1 MAPAPQEDAVK
12 HATPVAIARLEPLLA
27 QLRKRGE
34 LTERKPGT
42 FYRGSQAFLHF
53 HEDAAGDFADLK
65 VDGDWERARISTQQ
79 ERAALVRRVAAVLDA
94 GQRRKRS

>member
-1 MAPAPQEDAVK
+1 MK

-27 QLRKRGE
+27 RLRQHVD
-34 LTERKPGT
+34 LVERKPGT

-65 VDGDWERARISTQQ
+65 VAGDWERARVSTQR
-79 ERAALVRRVAAVLDA
+79 ERAALVRRVGEVLAAALSA
-94 GQRRKRS
+94 RAASRRASRSR